1 MKKLIIVFMF
11 MLAGC
16 ANMPVLPSVCDNA
29 PVDSIVCQ
37 KLSEIN
43 IQIEDIDILMQITL
57 TRAVKESDK
66 KIVKKYIETVIQ
78 ALETDTFSMLLS
90 SWDGITEGL
99 TAPEVTLLRRYLGVF
114 DVDILVGEFDKKLIT
129 DLLNH
134 QLELL

>member
-43 IQIEDIDILMQITL
+43 IQIEDIDILMQVVL

-66 KIVKKYIETVIQ
+66 TIVKNYIETAIR
-78 ALETDTFSMLLS
+78 ALETDTFSILLS

-134 QLELL
+134 QLEIL